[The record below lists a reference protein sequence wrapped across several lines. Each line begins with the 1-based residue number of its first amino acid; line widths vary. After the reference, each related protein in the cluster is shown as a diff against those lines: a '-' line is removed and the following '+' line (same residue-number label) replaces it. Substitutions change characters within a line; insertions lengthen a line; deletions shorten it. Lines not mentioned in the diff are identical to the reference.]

1 MTTLNKVN
9 SQRMCS
15 STLFQV
21 LAFGRKDEH
30 DQSFQLTKNLLPYCQ
45 RFTFIHV
52 HSPLNKIIK
61 SHFVG
66 PQSTFKRSQN
76 PFSWGLVEVLQV
88 FLMNYWW
95 MIPVSRDS
103 PGNRTGFP
111 HALRPRRR
119 ENFEAH
125 GARHHA
131 RARKTPWA
139 PRQSFASKIRNC
151 RIIPLCSVWQLKS
164 NHPLP
169 VSSDR
174 PCNHVREV
182 CHHVMSSRMFNIIKP
197 QKNNYFDLVNCWELA
212 GW

>member
-9 SQRMCS
+9 SQRKCS

-52 HSPLNKIIK
+52 HSPLNKILK

-131 RARKTPWA
+131 QARKTPWA
-139 PRQSFASKIRNC
+139 PRQSFASKIRNSILC
-151 RIIPLCSVWQLKS
+151 HVASFQFVLSGNWKVTTPSQCLLTGLAIMWEKYAIISWAAACSTS
-164 NHPLP
+164 
-169 VSSDR
+169 
-174 PCNHVREV
+174 
-182 CHHVMSSRMFNIIKP
+182 
-197 QKNNYFDLVNCWELA
+197 
-212 GW
+212 